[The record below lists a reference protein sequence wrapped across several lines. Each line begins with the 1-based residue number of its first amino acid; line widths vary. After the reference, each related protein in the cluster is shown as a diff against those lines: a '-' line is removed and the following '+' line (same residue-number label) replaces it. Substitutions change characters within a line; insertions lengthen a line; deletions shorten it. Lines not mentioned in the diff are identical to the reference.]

1 VSTSVAFGPPRG
13 DSSENVSVVRSRI
26 PGTFT
31 LRGTLGEPELAAQ
44 RLLDTAIAPPGSGKQ
59 SRLIEAFG
67 EVRGSS
73 EVYQFEYVVTLK
85 DGRRLHNACAIF
97 DKDSVLY
104 TLTVLCPED
113 DWDAKSDKLLQ
124 VAGSFRKVY
133 SGLLQKLLACF
144 HVMQQRHAECVMSPL
159 ESLEPRGEMPGNEEM
174 KLLCRRQTGSI
185 TCDGAEEESRYR

>member
-26 PGTFT
+26 PGSFT

-59 SRLIEAFG
+59 SRLIKAFG

-124 VAGSFRKVY
+124 VAGSFRKV
-133 SGLLQKLLACF
+133 
-144 HVMQQRHAECVMSPL
+144 
-159 ESLEPRGEMPGNEEM
+159 
-174 KLLCRRQTGSI
+174 
-185 TCDGAEEESRYR
+185 